1 MHNSSNRALVML
13 VLKSTPSN
21 RLSIS
26 MVVCAEAD
34 RVRFARSQ
42 AVLKRRTALG
52 LPEMSFFDL
61 RLNSCKDQ
69 ISLHNI
75 LSRFMDHRADVHDG

>member
-1 MHNSSNRALVML
+1 MQSSSNRARVML
-13 VLKSTPSN
+13 VLKSMPSK

-52 LPEMSFFDL
+52 LPEMSFLDL
-61 RLNSCKDQ
+61 RLNSCKQDKPT
-69 ISLHNI
+69 
-75 LSRFMDHRADVHDG
+75 

>member
-1 MHNSSNRALVML
+1 
-13 VLKSTPSN
+13 
-21 RLSIS
+21 

-75 LSRFMDHRADVHDG
+75 NNVSWCHSMKLKSDLQEF

>member
-1 MHNSSNRALVML
+1 
-13 VLKSTPSN
+13 
-21 RLSIS
+21 

-52 LPEMSFFDL
+52 LPEMSFLLL
-61 RLNSCKDQ
+61 RLNSCNVNGEV
-69 ISLHNI
+69 NI
-75 LSRFMDHRADVHDG
+75 DANTPVELPIGNNYAALL